1 MRSHSTAEPSTI
13 DSGWRSEMLQW
24 CEEFRRFLA
33 GPWRDHD
40 ASVLFER
47 IEAFSVL
54 AELIA
59 DRAIAEATAELA
71 VYMCAFVDSE
81 LHPEVAQRR
90 RLGHLASEL
99 EQALLESQ
107 DAPAASNIA
116 EVRAAAAPLYRV
128 LYLSPPGMHR
138 ADLATS
144 LTHERIEVDPVDQ
157 IDAALAALDH
167 SPPDAIIV
175 HADHVPDV
183 KRLAQPTHRHAAA
196 AWRRVPIAAVGMEDD
211 VRARL
216 HARRAGVDVLLDE
229 DPDEAARAMLA
240 ALLSSRDQ
248 SYRVLVVED
257 DRGHAAFCESLLRH
271 QGFEVDIAPSAEQA
285 LERMQT
291 RAPDLMLLDVNLPD
305 MSGIELCQ
313 LVRDRSSFAHVPIV
327 FLTGEEDLD
336 RRAEAIAAGGDDFLS
351 KPVRPRH
358 LLANVK
364 SRIGRARALA
374 SAATGNRGD
383 DGIAQRLDRV
393 RFIEALEGA
402 RDSGEC
408 SAVGMYALDDIAQV
422 AGGLGFVRAGNLAL
436 QIAQS
441 MQAECGGIGRTCVT
455 GEFSCLV
462 LLEAESDSALRQR
475 AETIRNNASSRGWM
489 SASEP
494 LRVTFS
500 TGLVRFD
507 GCAVDGDTVI
517 AEAIAMLDHA
527 RREGGARVAWL
538 DLR

>member
-1 MRSHSTAEPSTI
+1 MRSQFVTEAAGI
-13 DSGWRSEMLQW
+13 GGGWRVEMLSW
-24 CEEFRRFLA
+24 CEEFRRFLG
-33 GPWRDHD
+33 GPWRD
-40 ASVLFER
+40 AEATVLFER

-71 VYMCAFVDSE
+71 VYLCAFVDSE
-81 LHPEVAQRR
+81 LHPEPSQRR
-90 RLGHLASEL
+90 RLRHLADEIEVAVVESS
-99 EQALLESQ
+99 QA
-107 DAPAASNIA
+107 PVASNVA

-138 ADLATS
+138 ADLATA

-167 SPPDAIIV
+167 SPPDAVIV

-196 AWRRVPIAAVGMEDD
+196 AWRRVPIAAVSMEDD

-216 HARRAGVDVLLDE
+216 HARRAGVDVLLAE
-229 DPDEAARAMLA
+229 DPDEAARQMLA
-240 ALLSSRDQ
+240 SLLSSRDQ

-271 QGFEVDIAPSAEQA
+271 QGFEVEVAPSAEAA
-285 LERMQT
+285 LARMQT
-291 RAPDLMLLDVNLPD
+291 RAPDLVLLDVHLPD

-313 LVRDRSSFAHVPIV
+313 LVRERSSFAHVPIV
-327 FLTGEEDLD
+327 FLTGEEDVE
-336 RRAEAIAAGGDDFLS
+336 RRVEAIAAGGDDFLS

-358 LLANVK
+358 LLTNVK
-364 SRIGRARALA
+364 TRIGRARALA
-374 SAATGNRGD
+374 SSAAGNRGD
-383 DGIAQRLDRV
+383 DDIAPRLDRV
-393 RFIEALEGA
+393 RFIEALESA
-402 RDSGEC
+402 RDGGAC
-408 SAVGMYALDDIAQV
+408 AAVGMYALDDIGQV

-441 MQAECGGIGRTCVT
+441 MQSECGGIGRTCVT

-462 LLEAESDSALRQR
+462 LLEADSDAALRQR
-475 AETIRNNASSRGWM
+475 AETVRTNASSRGWL
-489 SASEP
+489 SSSEP

-527 RREGGARVAWL
+527 RREGGARLAWL